1 MDLSVKKV
9 DLWAAVAMAALTLAA
24 PQASAGDY
32 PNYVSV
38 FGGLS
43 VLNKGMGLN
52 HANYHSAVPGICVGA
67 TGGGSSC
74 TSGVPS
80 YIVNYP
86 GLLNNNAGYLLGIAV
101 GTHLNDA
108 VRVEAELS
116 HAAWSDKAVKFAN
129 SGAIPATGEAS
140 ATYLL
145 GNVWFD
151 LHNSSAFTPYA
162 GGGVG
167 VGWAHVAFNGIDFS
181 QTGAPSFAFQIGGG
195 VKYDINAHWAIDAG
209 YRFKGITGLNFTSS
223 DPSYTITDTSL
234 YAHNVQI
241 GISYNF

>member
-1 MDLSVKKV
+1 M
-9 DLWAAVAMAALTLAA
+9 
-24 PQASAGDY
+24 
-32 PNYVSV
+32 NY
-38 FGGLS
+38 
-43 VLNKGMGLN
+43 
-52 HANYHSAVPGICVGA
+52 A
-67 TGGGSSC
+67 
-74 TSGVPS
+74 
-80 YIVNYP
+80 
-86 GLLNNNAGYLLGIAV
+86 GLLNNNAGYLLGIAI

-116 HAAWSDKAVKFAN
+116 HAAWSDKNIGSTSDQGTK
-129 SGAIPATGEAS
+129 SATGEAS

-195 VKYDINAHWAIDAG
+195 VKYDIDAHWAIDAG

>member
-9 DLWAAVAMAALTLAA
+9 GLLAAVAMAALTLAA

-43 VLNKGMGLN
+43 VLNKGIGLN
-52 HANYHSAVPGICVGA
+52 HANYHAPVTCTQYA
-67 TGGGSSC
+67 ASC
-74 TSGVPS
+74 TPASG
-80 YIVNYP
+80 YNVNYP

-101 GTHLNDA
+101 GTHHNDA

-116 HAAWSDKAVKFAN
+116 HAAWLDKAVKFAN

-195 VKYDINAHWAIDAG
+195 VKYDIDAHWAIDAG
-209 YRFKGITGLNFTSS
+209 YRFKGITGLNLTSS
-223 DPSYTITDTSL
+223 DASYTMTDTSL